1 MFLLAGL
8 GCARVDDGR
17 VPVDPTGEAKGVVAQ
32 VLRDFEKAELAEDAE
47 AVASLFTQDMVLA
60 RSTLPDIVGREAW
73 QSVMEEVYAEE
84 TVVGVEIVTHG
95 TVILGE
101 WAVTWGTDSIDVV
114 DADGERFTAKD
125 DHVIV
130 FHNGGDGWK
139 ISRFINSLGV
149 LPRGFLLEL
158 EKVVSENPHG

>member
-1 MFLLAGL
+1 MVPVRHANAVPIVFLLAGL

-17 VPVDPTGEAKGVVAQ
+17 VPVDPTREAKGVVAQ

-47 AVASLFTQDMVLA
+47 AVASLFTQDM
-60 RSTLPDIVGREAW
+60 G
-73 QSVMEEVYAEE
+73 QSVMEEVYAGE

>member
-1 MFLLAGL
+1 VFLLAGL

-17 VPVDPTGEAKGVVAQ
+17 VPVDPTREAKGVVAQ

-47 AVASLFTQDMVLA
+47 AVASLFTQDM
-60 RSTLPDIVGREAW
+60 G
-73 QSVMEEVYAEE
+73 QSVMEEVYAGE